1 MYSYVPELSVNDIP
15 AGTYIMQSPDGFDT
29 RHDSA
34 VPTAIVPLGQLVA
47 IVMAGSF
54 MAMYPDG
61 QLVLGAVA
69 CANTGAH
76 TNKNIIRFIWGPLIR

>member
-1 MYSYVPELSVNDIP
+1 MPLLSEYDTP
-15 AGTYIMQSPDGFDT
+15 AGAYITQSPDGLDT

-34 VPTAIVPLGQLVA
+34 VPTEIVPLGQLVA

-61 QLVLGAVA
+61 QVVLGAAA
-69 CANTGAH
+69 CVNPGIH
-76 TNKNIIRFIWGPLIR
+76 TNKNIIRFISATLIN